1 MPIHEYRCLNCNSK
15 VTVLFRSISAVNHT
29 QATCDRCGSKKL
41 TRLVSRVRVVRNQTD
56 TESGDDKLLD
66 EMSNFD
72 ENDPRAL
79 GRFMRKMAQETG
91 EPMGEEFDEVV
102 SRLERG
108 EDPEK
113 IEQSMGDAFGGEGG
127 MGDEG
132 IDDYMPEPSKNTEE
146 ESSTQKQRSGRS
158 AKRTK
163 HKQKPKT
170 KSKRS

>member
-15 VTVLFRSISAVNHT
+15 VTVLFRSISAVNHA
-29 QATCDRCGSKKL
+29 QATCDRCGGKKL
-41 TRLVSRVRVVRNQTD
+41 TRLVSRARVLRGNTD
-56 TESGDDKLLD
+56 AESGDDKLLD
-66 EMSNFD
+66 EMGNLD

-91 EPMGEEFDEVV
+91 EPLGDEFDEVV

-113 IEQSMGDAFGGEGG
+113 IEQSMGDTFGGEGG

-132 IDDYMPEPSKNTEE
+132 LDDYVPEPAKNTEE
-146 ESSTQKQRSGRS
+146 EYSTQKQRSGRS
-158 AKRTK
+158 LRRTK
-163 HKQKPKT
+163 PKQKPKT
-170 KSKRS
+170 KSKKS